1 MKCICLVRKY
11 LPTLF
16 IAVSLA
22 LLANIFVWQIG
33 VVASPSMAPTVDE
46 KALIVGN
53 RLSYLNDDPQRGD
66 VVIFTKD
73 DRLLV
78 KRVIGIPGDYIF
90 FKDGQVYLN
99 GELLEEP
106 YLMEQY
112 STYSTRYE
120 FYLTADKYFLMGD
133 NRKVSDDSRRWDMPT
148 ISRGDISSKVVLF
161 F

>member
-1 MKCICLVRKY
+1 MKRLTRKY

-16 IAVSLA
+16 IAVSLT

-33 VVASPSMAPTVDE
+33 VVPSPSMAPTIHE
-46 KALIVGN
+46 KSLIIGS
-53 RLSYLNDDPQRGD
+53 RFAYLNEDPQRGD

-73 DRLLV
+73 TRLMV
-78 KRVIGIPGDYIF
+78 KRVIGIPGDYIS

-112 STYSTRYE
+112 STYSARYE
-120 FYLTADKYFLMGD
+120 FYLAADKYFLMGD

-148 ISRGDISSKVVLF
+148 ISRGDISSKAVLF

>member
-1 MKCICLVRKY
+1 MKGLIRKH
-11 LPTLF
+11 LPTLLLTLFLVLIMNLF
-16 IAVSLA
+16 I
-22 LLANIFVWQIG
+22 WQIG

-120 FYLTADKYFLMGD
+120 FYLAADKYFLMGD

-148 ISRGDISSKVVLF
+148 IPRGDISSKVVLF

>member
-1 MKCICLVRKY
+1 MKGLIRKH
-11 LPTLF
+11 LPTLLLTLFLVLIMNLF
-16 IAVSLA
+16 I
-22 LLANIFVWQIG
+22 WQIG

-73 DRLLV
+73 NRLLV
-78 KRVIGIPGDYIF
+78 KRVIGIPGDHIF
-90 FKDGQVYLN
+90 FKGGQVYLN

-120 FYLTADKYFLMGD
+120 FYMTADKYFLMGD

-148 ISRGDISSKVVLF
+148 IWRGDISSKVVLF

>member
-1 MKCICLVRKY
+1 M
-11 LPTLF
+11 PTLF
-16 IAVSLA
+16 IAVSLT

-33 VVASPSMAPTVDE
+33 VVPSPSMAPTIHE
-46 KALIVGN
+46 KSLIIGS
-53 RLSYLNDDPQRGD
+53 RFAYLNEDPQRGD

-73 DRLLV
+73 TRLMV
-78 KRVIGIPGDYIF
+78 KRVIGIPGDYIS

-112 STYSTRYE
+112 STYSARYE
-120 FYLTADKYFLMGD
+120 FYLAADKYFLMGD